1 MKRFRCQQVTS
12 QITQAL
18 PLCHTRQ
25 LSVQLVITAPQV
37 AMPPYP
43 AQLVSSEETFLARM
57 LTVVVPALQALTVIL
72 SALPPQLL
80 VQLVTSAPK
89 VRIKR
94 RLVLEAP
101 IMVEQVY
108 MIPEVVQVAPL
119 DIIAHSWV
127 KSPTTP

>member
-1 MKRFRCQQVTS
+1 
-12 QITQAL
+12 
-18 PLCHTRQ
+18 
-25 LSVQLVITAPQV
+25 
-37 AMPPYP
+37 MPPYP
-43 AQLVSSEETFLARM
+43 AQLVSSEETSLGRM